1 MVYLKRTQKIQQ
13 AINRYNELSQSNS
26 EVKEASRD
34 MKLDKDENKVSHKTL
49 LAIYKTLKNHDM
61 TDENLLSLMRG
72 TEVYIPPKPQPPSKS
87 KEYLEYMEKLRID
100 LQEREYQ
107 ELLHNKPDSIKN
119 DEYISFSQEAK
130 IVKEQLSAI
139 LNILLSTVSVGWAFW
154 YWSASSIP
162 NLSLASRTLLSMLG
176 AAIVLIAEVF
186 IYSRYKSKVDTA
198 KQVER
203 KKREK
208 KTVLNTY
215 EFTGDQVTQ
224 EKQSEKPSNLRKR
237 K

>member
-1 MVYLKRTQKIQQ
+1 MVYLKSTQKIQQ
-13 AINRYNELSQSNS
+13 AIEKYNGLVQ
-26 EVKEASRD
+26 EVPEAKEPLIVIEVD
-34 MKLDKDENKVSHKTL
+34 DGGEKISHKRL
-49 LAIYKTLKNHDM
+49 LTIYKALKKYSMID
-61 TDENLLSLMRG
+61 DDLLSLMRG
-72 TEVYIPPKPQPPSKS
+72 TEVYVPPKPKSTPKS
-87 KEYLEYMEKLRID
+87 KEYLEYMEKLRVE

-119 DEYISFSQEAK
+119 EEYVSFSQEAK

-162 NLSLASRTLLSMLG
+162 NLSLASRTLLSMFG
-176 AAIVLIAEVF
+176 AVLVLIAEVF
-186 IYSRYKSKVDTA
+186 IYSRYKTKVDTA

-208 KTVLNTY
+208 KTILNTY
-215 EFTGDQVTQ
+215 EFTGNLITQ
-224 EKQSEKPSNLRKR
+224 EKQPEKPSNLRRR

>member
-13 AINRYNELSQSNS
+13 AINRYNELARADS
-26 EVKEASRD
+26 EAKESSAGIEPGD
-34 MKLDKDENKVSHKTL
+34 GEKVCHKTL
-49 LAIYKTLKNHDM
+49 LAMYKVLKKHDM
-61 TDENLLSLMRG
+61 IEEDLLSLMKG
-72 TEVYIPPKPQPPSKS
+72 TEVCVPPKPRPPPKS
-87 KEYLEYMEKLRID
+87 KEYLEYMEKLRAN

-107 ELLHNKPDSIKN
+107 ELLHNKPDSVKN

-186 IYSRYKSKVDTA
+186 IYSRYKTKVDTA

-203 KKREK
+203 TKREK

-215 EFTGDQVTQ
+215 EFTGNEITQ
-224 EKQSEKPSNLRKR
+224 EKQPEKPSNLRKR

>member
-1 MVYLKRTQKIQQ
+1 MVYLKSTQKIQQ
-13 AINRYNELSQSNS
+13 AIEKYNELVQDGPKTK
-26 EVKEASRD
+26 EVPTDVECD
-34 MKLDKDENKVSHKTL
+34 DGEKVSHKTL
-49 LAIYKTLKNHDM
+49 LTIYKALKRHDM
-61 TDENLLSLMRG
+61 IEEDLLSLVKG
-72 TEVYIPPKPQPPSKS
+72 VEVYVPPKPKTPPKS
-87 KEYLEYMEKLRID
+87 KEYLEYMEKLRVE

-119 DEYISFSQEAK
+119 EEYISFAQEAK

-176 AAIVLIAEVF
+176 AVIVLIAEVF
-186 IYSRYKSKVDTA
+186 IYSRYKTKVDTA

-203 KKREK
+203 KKQEK

-215 EFTGDQVTQ
+215 EFTGNQVTQ
-224 EKQSEKPSNLRKR
+224 EKQPKEPSNLRKR
-237 K
+237 R